1 MSEAI
6 RPAAEGDTEAIV
18 AVWRGACA
26 ASYGFLP
33 SGFVQG
39 YEEWLRGG
47 VLNAHDTLVVD
58 DGAVRAFLLRQGQF
72 VGSLF
77 VEPARQGQGLGR
89 RLLDAAKEASPV
101 LLTSTFAQNERAVRF
116 YQREGFAA
124 TAVKIHR
131 ETGENI
137 VFFRWNR

>member
-18 AVWRGACA
+18 AIWRGACE

-33 SGFVQG
+33 RKYVRG
-39 YEEWLRGG
+39 YERWLRGG
-47 VLNAHDTLVVD
+47 VLVAHPALVVD
-58 DGAVRAFLLRQGQF
+58 DGMVRAFLLRQGQF

-77 VEPARQGQGLGR
+77 VEPPRQGRGLGK

-101 LLTSTFAQNERAVRF
+101 LLTSAFARNERAVRF
-116 YQREGFAA
+116 YQREGFGA
-124 TAVKIHR
+124 TDVKIHR
-131 ETGENI
+131 ETGETL
-137 VFFRWNR
+137 VFFRWSR